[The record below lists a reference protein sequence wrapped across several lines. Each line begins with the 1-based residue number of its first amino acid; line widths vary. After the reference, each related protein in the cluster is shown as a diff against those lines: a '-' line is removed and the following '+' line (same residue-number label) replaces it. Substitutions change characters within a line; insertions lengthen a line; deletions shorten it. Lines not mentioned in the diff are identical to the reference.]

1 MNLKHLIYCSLT
13 MLLMASCSDDE
24 PDVQLRLISDFS
36 QLEVGNYWVYDWYE
50 VQPDG
55 SESLMDLRDTLRIET
70 DTLIEGRTMFIRTGT
85 FMGQARREILYDS
98 ISQLLTYPDR
108 LALFIIDSNLEFTR
122 NFGPVD
128 SPVSVG
134 TYQLNSLIETLEVP
148 AGEFN
153 CLNFQGTIESLE
165 LDYPYG
171 TRFNNNLYSRG
182 VGLVKLTTQF
192 YSQPNDLEMRLI
204 DFGRN

>member
-24 PDVQLRLISDFS
+24 PGVQLRTISDFS

-55 SESLMDLRDTLRIET
+55 SESLMDLRDTLRIEA

-85 FMGQARREILYDS
+85 FMGQTRREIVYDS
-98 ISQLLTYPDR
+98 ISQLLTYPNR
-108 LALFIIDSNLEFTR
+108 MALFVIDSNLEFTR

-128 SPVSVG
+128 SPISVG
-134 TYQLNSLIETLEVP
+134 IYHLNSLIETLEVP

-171 TRFNNNLYSRG
+171 TRFNNNLYSHG